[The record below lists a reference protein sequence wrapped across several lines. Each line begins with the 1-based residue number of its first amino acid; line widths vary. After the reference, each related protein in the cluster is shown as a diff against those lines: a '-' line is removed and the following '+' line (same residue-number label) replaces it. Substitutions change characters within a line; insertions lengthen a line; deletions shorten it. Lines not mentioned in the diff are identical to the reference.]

1 MANRQ
6 SPILYLPT
14 LPAGQAVG
22 DSGGDGGGGHYF
34 LFAAVGLWN

>member
-6 SPILYLPT
+6 NPILYLPT
-14 LPAGQAVG
+14 LPAGPAVG